1 MSAPHVIAVD
11 LGGTKLA
18 AGLVDREGAVLSR
31 TVEPTDLSGE
41 ESLLAQLERVLD
53 AVAGEGYSALG
64 VGVPSTIDQRTGSA
78 VTSVNIPL
86 AGVDLRDRL
95 QTRFGVPVM
104 IENDGNAAAVAE
116 HRLGAGRGSQN
127 MIMLTLGTGVGG
139 GLILDGRLYRGA
151 VGAAGELGHITI
163 DVDGPPCQGACPGRG
178 HLEALASGLAADE
191 LAAAAA
197 AKHPDGDL
205 GRAAAAGRL
214 VDARLAV
221 ELAGEGDGDA
231 KQVLDHIGFHL
242 GVGIASYVNVFNPEI
257 VVVGGGFA
265 DAGELLL
272 GPARKVVAERAL
284 PPARDEVEIV
294 LAELGSDAG
303 LVGAG
308 LVAFEA
314 IDVGE
319 VPVSS

>member
-41 ESLLAQLERVLD
+41 EALLAQLERVID
-53 AVAGEGYSALG
+53 AVAGEGFSALG
-64 VGVPSTIDQRTGSA
+64 VGVPSTIDQRSGRA

-95 QTRFGVPVM
+95 EARFGVPVM

-116 HRLGAGRGSQN
+116 HRLGAGRGSRQ

-178 HLEALASGLAADE
+178 HLEALASGLAANE

-197 AKHPDGDL
+197 AERPGGDL
-205 GRAAAAGRL
+205 GRAAAAGRV
-214 VDARLAV
+214 VDARLAA

-231 KQVLDHIGFHL
+231 KDVLDHVGFHL
-242 GVGIASYVNVFNPEI
+242 GVGIASYVNVFNPE
-257 VVVGGGFA
+257 VVVIGGGFA
-265 DAGELLL
+265 EAGELLL
-272 GPARKVVAERAL
+272 APARKVVAERAL
-284 PPARDEVEIV
+284 PPSRDDVEIV
-294 LAELGSDAG
+294 LAQLGSDAG

-314 IDVGE
+314 LDVGE
-319 VPVSS
+319 VSVSP